1 MASKSELDQFLV
13 SPSNFVS
20 PKAPYMLPSQN
31 LLPQKRSSADVKALF
46 PKQVELQGFCP
57 VAYVNGKYRF
67 AQICVC
73 IFYLIL

>member
-20 PKAPYMLPSQN
+20 PKAPCMLPSQK
-31 LLPQKRSSADVKALF
+31 LLPHKRCSADVKALF

-67 AQICVC
+67 VHICVYF
-73 IFYLIL
+73 I